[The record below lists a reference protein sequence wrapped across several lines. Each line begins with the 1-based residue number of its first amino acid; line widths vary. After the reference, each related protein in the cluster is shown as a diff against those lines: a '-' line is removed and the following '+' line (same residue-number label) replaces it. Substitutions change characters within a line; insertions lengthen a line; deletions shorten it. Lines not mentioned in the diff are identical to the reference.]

1 MGVELGARR
10 AQLRRDDDALAAV
23 AGLLQR
29 LEKASPHAR
38 RIVEGRDAQFCFT
51 L

>member
-1 MGVELGARR
+1 VRVQLGARR

-29 LEKASPHAR
+29 LEESRLPSR
-38 RIVEGRDAQFCFT
+38 RIVNGRGAQFCFT